1 MGLPWCASCL
11 WWFKPLSLPVECAD
25 IPDIQDQIAQCQEA
39 VDMAL
44 RIQQDFMDQL
54 NRKAGEF

>member
-1 MGLPWCASCL
+1 
-11 WWFKPLSLPVECAD
+11 LPVEYAD
-25 IPDIQDQIAQCQEA
+25 IPDIQYQITQCQQA